1 MTSTAPPPLALR
13 LHALVDTL
21 TIGVRTDPGGRA
33 FLTPRGELVHG
44 CTETLAKALAEL
56 PPGVVRVDLDM
67 SRVTFMDTTGLEF
80 LRALDEHGRSH
91 LVEVTAT
98 GWAGQPRRVLELAA
112 LDTAD
117 PLRPPPD
124 GRAHPQPESLTGSAV
139 ALERV
144 ERLLRLREEVEQLRE
159 AMVTRPVIDQ
169 ARGILMAAHSCTPEQ
184 AWDILREA
192 SQRSNTKLRAVAA
205 AVTAGAVPDGPAPP
219 EGIRTALRTAISRAT
234 GPDAPRP
241 PAAPRP
247 SPTSKPPPTPFPR
260 AASGRRPRTGSAPRP
275 GVPGLRVTVPV
286 PEESPGAPG
295 VTTMREHTPSQAEG
309 ERDDAGTRRTA
320 EPPDTPY
327 PTPSQA
333 EGDRDDL
340 PDTADPADDD
350 A

>member
-1 MTSTAPPPLALR
+1 MSSTAPPPLALR

-33 FLTPRGELVHG
+33 LLTPRGEMVHG

-80 LRALDEHGRSH
+80 LQVLDEHGRCH

-98 GWAGQPRRVLELAA
+98 GWRGQPRRVLELAG

-117 PLRPPPD
+117 PLRPRPD
-124 GRAHPQPESLTGSAV
+124 GRAYPPPDSLTGSAV
-139 ALERV
+139 AAERS

-219 EGIRTALRTAISRAT
+219 EGIRKALRTAISRAT
-234 GPDAPRP
+234 GPEAPQ
-241 PAAPRP
+241 P
-247 SPTSKPPPTPFPR
+247 S
-260 AASGRRPRTGSAPRP
+260 SAPQPSTPPVARGTP
-275 GVPGLRVTVPV
+275 G
-286 PEESPGAPG
+286 
-295 VTTMREHTPSQAEG
+295 
-309 ERDDAGTRRTA
+309 
-320 EPPDTPY
+320 Y
-327 PTPSQA
+327 PAS
-333 EGDRDDL
+333 E
-340 PDTADPADDD
+340 
-350 A
+350 